1 MTPLEK
7 YGVPVNLDTE
17 RFVLGLIL
25 IDAANNWPSVAGTLT
40 KEDFGLTKHRTIL
53 NAIRSLDESG
63 KKIDRAMVSDE
74 LMRRGELESVDGFSY
89 IASLDEG
96 LPLLSNFDEYVRSLR
111 DYRLRRDLIRA
122 ARRIENMAVLGT
134 ETPSASL
141 DRAVSMVTGIADGA
155 ESDSFP
161 SLANIIARHG
171 GINGWMAE
179 RAVSGMKTGYREL
192 DEVTGGLM
200 PTDLWVIAGPTG
212 GGKST
217 FTRNLAYQ
225 MASAGLPGAI
235 ISLEMGE
242 EEVTDGLLALHSGLR
257 ISDLKR
263 GIVADR
269 DEYRAGMLALH
280 ELGIHVEYKTPTL
293 QAIRSGLMR
302 LRNQTGCRWA
312 IVDFIQLM
320 QSLVRFGN
328 REQEVASFAYGLKRL
343 AIELGIGIIAL
354 SQLSRDHAKLKRK
367 PELTDLR
374 ESGSIE
380 FSANVVGFVWSEFQ
394 ETTMQEYPAEFLL
407 RKQRSGAGH
416 ADIPFGW
423 VKSCGRFIERAHE

>member
-1 MTPLEK
+1 MIQPEDRGLPANIDAEKFILGSLLLDDSRFIEIAGILLEEDFALEK
-7 YGVPVNLDTE
+7 HRRIFKRMSEMNE
-17 RFVLGLIL
+17 RG
-25 IDAANNWPSVAGTLT
+25 
-40 KEDFGLTKHRTIL
+40 E
-53 NAIRSLDESG
+53 
-63 KKIDRAMVSDE
+63 KIDRVTIANE
-74 LMRRGELESVDGFSY
+74 LIRRNELESVDGLTY
-89 IASLDEG
+89 LVSLDDG
-96 LPLLSNFDEYVRSLR
+96 LPHISNLDSYVRIIR
-111 DYRLRRDLIRA
+111 DKATLRRIAMASQHLLNRA
-122 ARRIENMAVLGT
+122 MLAEEDPSVILASAEETLLRLGDNT
-134 ETPSASL
+134 ESN
-141 DRAVSMVTGIADGA
+141 
-155 ESDSFP
+155 SFP
-161 SLANIIARHG
+161 SLATIIAKHG

-179 RAVSGMKTGYREL
+179 RAAIGMKTGYREL

-225 MASAGLPGAI
+225 MASGGMPGAI

-263 GIVADR
+263 GIIADR
-269 DEYRAGMLALH
+269 DQYRAGMLAIY

-293 QAIRSGLMR
+293 QAIRSGLTR

-320 QSLVRFGN
+320 QSMARFGN
-328 REQEVASFAYGLKRL
+328 REQEVAGFAYGLKRL

-394 ETTMQEYPAEFLL
+394 ETIMHEYPAEFLL
-407 RKQRSGAGH
+407 RKQRSGSGH

-423 VKSCGRFIERAHE
+423 IKSCGRFIERAHS